1 MGTPPRIT
9 RDECDAVIARIHRRH
24 SDIDD
29 PRRSELGTDPRDGV
43 SWVLQHG
50 RGGGIPPDVA
60 ARDCNDAMILHAWC
74 WWDERRRERA
84 LLRRGL
90 ALAVTATELG
100 SALGIRSRQGV
111 RDRLDRLDAL
121 LAHDRPDEQLARAS
135 RRAQHD
141 RGGEQQWLD
150 EHHVQIRAVLT
161 ALVAQT
167 HRFLR
172 GVSSAEAPRG
182 TESAGSDTATAAG
195 PGGEIADW
203 LAEIIA
209 DLAVDEIT
217 AATMAL
223 AGLLSGAL
231 RAHPAARNLDPR
243 HRLHATLL
251 ELEALRSALARG
263 R

>member
-29 PRRSELGTDPRDGV
+29 PRRSELGTEPRDVV

-50 RGGGIPPDVA
+50 HEGGIPPDVA
-60 ARDCNDAMILHAWC
+60 ARDCNDALILHAWC

-121 LAHDRPDEQLARAS
+121 LVHDRPDEQLARAS
-135 RRAQHD
+135 RRAQYD
-141 RGGEQQWLD
+141 RGAQQRWLHD
-150 EHHVQIRAVLT
+150 HHVQARAVLT

-172 GVSSAEAPRG
+172 GLGSAEAPAG
-182 TESAGSDTATAAG
+182 TEPGDSDTATAAG
-195 PGGEIADW
+195 PGDEIADW

>member
-9 RDECDAVIARIHRRH
+9 RDECEAVIARIHRRH

-29 PRRSELGTDPRDGV
+29 PRRSGLGTDPRDVV
-43 SWVLQHG
+43 SWVLARG
-50 RGGGIPPDVA
+50 REGGIPPDIA
-60 ARDCNDAMILHAWC
+60 ARDCNDALILHAWC

-121 LAHDRPDEQLARAS
+121 LTHDRPDEQLARAS
-135 RRAQHD
+135 RRAQHA
-141 RGGEQQWLD
+141 RGGQQQWLHD
-150 EHHVQIRAVLT
+150 HHDQARAVLT

-172 GVSSAEAPRG
+172 GLASAG
-182 TESAGSDTATAAG
+182 TPAGAESAGSDTAADRDSG
-195 PGGEIADW
+195 DEIADW
-203 LAEIIA
+203 LAEIVA
-209 DLAVDEIT
+209 DLSVDEIT

-231 RAHPAARNLDPR
+231 RAHPAARDLDPR

-251 ELEALRSALARG
+251 ELETLRSALAGG

>member
-1 MGTPPRIT
+1 M
-9 RDECDAVIARIHRRH
+9 
-24 SDIDD
+24 
-29 PRRSELGTDPRDGV
+29 
-43 SWVLQHG
+43 
-50 RGGGIPPDVA
+50 
-60 ARDCNDAMILHAWC
+60 
-74 WWDERRRERA
+74 
-84 LLRRGL
+84 
-90 ALAVTATELG
+90 
-100 SALGIRSRQGV
+100 
-111 RDRLDRLDAL
+111 
-121 LAHDRPDEQLARAS
+121 
-135 RRAQHD
+135 
-141 RGGEQQWLD
+141 
-150 EHHVQIRAVLT
+150 
-161 ALVAQT
+161 
-167 HRFLR
+167 
-172 GVSSAEAPRG
+172 SSAEAPRG